1 MNPTIVHDW
10 IERKFVWTVSN
21 DKTARDTG
29 DAYCIYLNG
38 KLHVENIDVHTF
50 LKLYDELSPS
60 AQKNKVAA

>member
-10 IERKFVWTVSN
+10 IDRQFVWTVSK
-21 DKTARDTG
+21 DKVAIAKG

-50 LKLYDELSPS
+50 LELYDELSES
-60 AQKNKVAA
+60 AQKIKQAA